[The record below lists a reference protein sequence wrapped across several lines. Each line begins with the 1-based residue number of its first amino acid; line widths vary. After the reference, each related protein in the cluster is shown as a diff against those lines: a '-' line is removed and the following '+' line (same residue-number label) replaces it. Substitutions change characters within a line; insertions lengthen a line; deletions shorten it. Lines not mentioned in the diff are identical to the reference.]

1 MPRRA
6 ARATLR
12 FGGLKSPAQHIQ
24 ALRADENVN
33 YERRQFGIA
42 RFNCQS
48 AINLRYFARMTTF
61 AYPP

>member
-33 YERRQFGIA
+33 YARRQFGIA
-42 RFNCQS
+42 RFNFQS
-48 AINLRYFARMTTF
+48 AIDLFYIVR
-61 AYPP
+61 